1 MWACFKGHGAAVRT
15 LLYGGANRDLRNTV
29 TLAFVVTVT
38 TTDKNP
44 LCGATLLLEN

>member
-29 TLAFVVTVT
+29 TLAVVMTVT
-38 TTDKNP
+38 TDKIHCVAP
-44 LCGATLLLEN
+44 PYY